1 MPSGVEVK
9 TLLATVEML
18 SRRVDLL
25 ERSVEAGR
33 ALKYRTLGRTG
44 LRVSAVS
51 MGAAGLGN
59 VYGTLPSGEAK
70 SIVDT
75 CLDRGINTFDTSP
88 YCKSAPAAIC
98 FTARGRVERPLPT
111 LIFVV
116 SAPSFSPPLLLSNHT
131 VSTSPPS
138 RRWHRQRARAW
149 RMPPRRAPRQ
159 VCPHDKGRQVRQQ
172 RRRPFEER
180 LL

>member
-98 FTARGRVERPLPT
+98 FTARGRVERPLRT
-111 LIFVV
+111 LIFDVC
-116 SAPSFSPPLLLSNHT
+116 PLLLSPLLL
-131 VSTSPPS
+131 SPPPS
-138 RRWHRQRARAW
+138 LEPHCLDVPAIQTV
-149 RMPPRRAPRQ
+149 APSASACLANASAA
-159 VCPHDKGRQVRQQ
+159 CPATS
-172 RRRPFEER
+172 
-180 LL
+180 LSS